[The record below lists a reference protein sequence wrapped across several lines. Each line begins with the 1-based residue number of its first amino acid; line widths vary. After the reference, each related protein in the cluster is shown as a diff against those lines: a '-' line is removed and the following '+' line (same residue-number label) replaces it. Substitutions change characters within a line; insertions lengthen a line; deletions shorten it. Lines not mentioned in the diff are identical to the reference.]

1 MEGLALRGLAI
12 LLLIVGLGFIGYS
25 GYQIWDTKQEQQ
37 AALEEVDRIF
47 AQASKDFVFDEV
59 GKEVQFDA
67 DVGDKIGKLLI
78 PKIDANLPIVEGV
91 DEKELKQ
98 GVGHYGGTSFP
109 MQPGQIVLSGH
120 RDTVFRR
127 MAEIELGDELI
138 VQMPYGEVTYI
149 IEETE
154 IVSADDLTVIR
165 PENYDEEVL
174 TLTTCYPFR
183 FIGDAPDRFI
193 VYAKPKL

>member
-37 AALEEVDRIF
+37 AALEEVERIF

-98 GVGHYGGTSFP
+98 GVGHYSGTSFP

-165 PENYDEEVL
+165 PEDYDEEVL

>member
-1 MEGLALRGLAI
+1 MRGLAI
-12 LLLIVGLGFIGYS
+12 LLLVVGLGFIGYS

-37 AALEEVDRIF
+37 AALEEVDRII
-47 AQASKDFVFDEV
+47 AQAPKEFTFDEE
-59 GKEVQFDA
+59 GKEVQFEA
-67 DVGDKIGKLLI
+67 GIGDKIGKLLI

-165 PENYDEEVL
+165 PEDYDEEVL

>member
-1 MEGLALRGLAI
+1 MEGLAVRGLAI
-12 LLLIVGLGFIGYS
+12 LLLVVGLGFIGYS

-37 AALEEVDRIF
+37 AALEEVDRII
-47 AQASKDFVFDEV
+47 AQAPKEFTFDEE
-59 GKEVQFDA
+59 GKEVQFEA
-67 DVGDKIGKLLI
+67 GIGDKIGKLLI

-165 PENYDEEVL
+165 PEDYDEEVL

>member
-165 PENYDEEVL
+165 PEDYDEEVL